1 MAKKIRIYR
10 SCDPILRF
18 SASHKKKQQAAL
30 KKEQERRA
38 EAEAESRSRIIC
50 TQTLGYLL
58 YILVGD
64 EKPTQL
70 YRDYN
75 KPK

>member
-1 MAKKIRIYR
+1 M
-10 SCDPILRF
+10 
-18 SASHKKKQQAAL
+18 